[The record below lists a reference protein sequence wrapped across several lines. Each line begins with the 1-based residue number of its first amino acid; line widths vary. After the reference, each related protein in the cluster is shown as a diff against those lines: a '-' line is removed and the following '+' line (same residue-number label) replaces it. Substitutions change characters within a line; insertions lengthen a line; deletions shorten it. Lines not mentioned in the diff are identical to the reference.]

1 MMTRT
6 NRLINLFTTA
16 CVMVIALKSQGQGTL
31 QRAEGHFDGDMMK
44 NDIVSISEF
53 GKGRRTLSVIHEDSS
68 FPNGFRTFE
77 FEDIEIDI
85 LDDFRSTRLHFAVNW
100 RDIDGIEA
108 NQFVYF
114 EEGKDPGFWIVSK
127 WIDYE
132 VEEVHAYKLS
142 LLDDDALYITEY
154 INAFSFLGENGETE
168 RSTFRFDFQT
178 NICSGQGA
186 SSEHYSEKEVPF
198 EISGI
203 ANYAPIKVTDG
214 FDFTV
219 GFPDCDCLEFDAL
232 DEEEEDFS
240 EDVPYMIVEKMP
252 AFGECVDLVGDER
265 LQCTQLEIIRYVS
278 SNTKYPPVARDA
290 GIQGTVFVYFVV
302 GKDGYVR
309 SVKVLREV
317 DKRLDQEAI
326 RVVKSLPRFEP
337 GLQRGEPISVQYTI
351 PVKFIIR
358 SNPTGTTEDSS
369 TPPALS
375 IQTGSISLSSDDILV
390 ANSSEVIRFVLEN
403 TGGGLAE
410 NLICKTVT
418 SGDDAGINIPNQ
430 IEITPI
436 AVGQSQEVRI
446 PVETNA
452 DTQDG
457 IARIRVEV
465 IEPRGFSPSP
475 FSMEVPIEAFRAP
488 ALEVTDFATKSTIWQ
503 PNTPI
508 AVDVLIQNVGRGDAQ
523 EVNAELSLSNGVVCF
538 SGNQNEYIGSLAK
551 GEVHKLSYDL
561 MVPRTYA
568 GSNVTLSVTLSEK
581 MGQFGS
587 SWNQTFPFEGEKN
600 ETVVVVQGGQRGSTK
615 ESGVVRATLG
625 TATNESGEVIFSR
638 TNSSRNVQAIAVI
651 PKDGENCS
659 GRTISGDD
667 LAIFGET
674 AMLGLYTVVD
684 RKFFEQTLEEIKL
697 SMTGLTFENGVL
709 EAGCI
714 ENAQGYLFVEHG
726 CLQNQE
732 TIKAKLIHCESSE
745 IIWNGLGQ
753 GTTAKETF
761 EEIVARLNQE

>member
-1 MMTRT
+1 MART
-6 NRLINLFTTA
+6 NILISLFTTA
-16 CVMVIALKSQGQGTL
+16 CVGVAAFDLQAQGTY
-31 QRAEGHFDGDMMK
+31 QQAWGYFDSDMLV
-44 NDIVSISEF
+44 NDNVSISV
-53 GKGRRTLSVIHEDSS
+53 GDGRRTERRPTLTISHYDNALPYS
-68 FPNGFRTFE
+68 FRILE

-85 LDDFRSTRLHFAVNW
+85 LDDFSSTRLHFAVNW

-108 NQFVYF
+108 NDFVYF
-114 EEGKDPGFWIVSK
+114 GEGKDSGFWIVSK

-142 LLDDDALYITEY
+142 MLPDNDFYITEY

-168 RSTFRFDFQT
+168 KSTFSFDFQT
-178 NICSGQGA
+178 KRCSGQGA

-203 ANYAPIKVTDG
+203 ADCQPVKVTDG

-219 GFPDCDCLEFDAL
+219 GFPDCDCKELDAV
-232 DEEEEDFS
+232 DEEEQDFS
-240 EDVPYMIVEKMP
+240 
-252 AFGECVDLVGDER
+252 
-265 LQCTQLEIIRYVS
+265 Q
-278 SNTKYPPVARDA
+278 VASA
-290 GIQGTVFVYFVV
+290 
-302 GKDGYVR
+302 
-309 SVKVLREV
+309 
-317 DKRLDQEAI
+317 
-326 RVVKSLPRFEP
+326 
-337 GLQRGEPISVQYTI
+337 
-351 PVKFIIR
+351 
-358 SNPTGTTEDSS
+358 

-390 ANSSEVIRFVLEN
+390 ANSSEVVRFVLEN

-418 SGDDAGINIPNQ
+418 SGDDAGINIPSQ

-436 AVGQSQEVRI
+436 AAGQSQEVRI

-508 AVDVLIQNVGRGDAQ
+508 AVDVLIQNIGRGDAR
-523 EVNAELSLSNGVVCF
+523 EVNAELSLSDGVVCF
-538 SGNQNEYIGSLAK
+538 SGNHNEYIGSLAK
-551 GEVHKLSYDL
+551 GEVHKLRYDL

-568 GSNVTLSVTLSEK
+568 GSNVTFSVTLSEK

-638 TNSSRNVQAIAVI
+638 TNSSRDVQAIAVI

-667 LAIFGET
+667 LAVFGET

-753 GTTAKETF
+753 GTSAKETF
-761 EEIVARLNQE
+761 EEIVSRLNQE